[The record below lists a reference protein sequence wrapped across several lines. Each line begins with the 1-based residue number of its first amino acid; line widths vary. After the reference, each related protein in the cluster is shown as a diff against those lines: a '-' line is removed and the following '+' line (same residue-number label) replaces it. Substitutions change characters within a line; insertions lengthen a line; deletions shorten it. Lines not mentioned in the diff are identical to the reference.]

1 VTILQAIILGIIQGL
16 SEFLPISSTAH
27 LTLAGRAMGLID
39 QSAPERWTAFIAV
52 IQLGTLAAVLAYFR
66 RDIIFITR
74 AFFVENFSRSPFH
87 RQSVDARTGWYIIIG
102 TLPVVVIGLFFKDF
116 IEGAFTKNL
125 LVIGSSLVLL
135 GVVLEIAE
143 RTARFNR
150 PIEEAKPR
158 DAFFIGLAQALAL
171 IPGSSRSGTT
181 ITAGLFAGFTREA
194 AARFSFL
201 LSIPAVAAS
210 GILELKEALSYLD
223 KTTAITMAIATLV
236 SGVSGYLAIAFL
248 LKYLRTHTT
257 RLFVIYRILI
267 GGAILLAIALGRLA
281 P

>member
-39 QSAPERWTAFIAV
+39 PSAPVRWTVFIAV
-52 IQLGTLAAVLAYFR
+52 IQLGTLVAVLAYFR
-66 RDIIFITR
+66 RDIISITR
-74 AFFVENFSRSPFH
+74 AFFVENFSRAPFH
-87 RQSVDARTGWYIIIG
+87 RQSVEARTGLYILIG

-125 LVIGSSLVLL
+125 MVIGISMAAL

-143 RTARFNR
+143 RVARFDR
-150 PIEEAKPR
+150 PIEEARPR

-210 GILELKEALSYLD
+210 GLLEFLHALRYLNASSA
-223 KTTAITMAIATLV
+223 TTMAIATVV
-236 SGVSGYLAIAFL
+236 SGISGYLAIAFL

-267 GGAILLAIALGRLA
+267 GGAILLAIAMGRLA

>member
-1 VTILQAIILGIIQGL
+1 VTILQSILLGIIQGL

-39 QSAPERWTAFIAV
+39 PSAPERWTAFIAV

-66 RDIIFITR
+66 RDIIEITR
-74 AFFVENFSRSPFH
+74 AFLKENIARTSFS
-87 RQSVDARTGWYIIIG
+87 RQSVASRTGWYIIIG
-102 TLPVVVIGLFFKDF
+102 TLPVVIIGLLFKDF
-116 IEGAFTKNL
+116 IQGMFTKNL
-125 LVIGSSLVLL
+125 IVIGTSLAVLGL
-135 GVVLEIAE
+135 ILEIAE
-143 RTARFNR
+143 RTARFR
-150 PIEEAKPR
+150 RSIDDVTMK
-158 DAFFIGLAQALAL
+158 DALIIGIAQAFAL

-210 GILELKEALSYLD
+210 GLLEFYESLGYLNASSA
-223 KTTAITMAIATLV
+223 TTMAIATVV
-236 SGVSGYLAIAFL
+236 SGISGYAAIAFL

-267 GGAILLAIALGRLA
+267 GGAILAAIALGYLA